1 MPLAHPEIPAQER
14 LIVALDYADAAQA
27 RALVERL
34 GDSVHHYKIGLELLT
49 GGEYFRLLA
58 ELKAAGKRVF
68 ADLKLHDIP
77 ATVAAAVAGMRRHA
91 PDLLTLHAYPAAIA
105 AARPEA
111 GDTALLAVTVL
122 TSIGAEELAADG
134 LAGSPAD
141 VVLRRARVALAA
153 GARGLVCSGLE
164 AALLRRELGR
174 EPLIVCPGIRTT
186 PGGDDQKRT
195 VNVAQAFANGADYIV
210 VGRPIRQSE
219 DPAASARATQELIN
233 QALEEQSSAID

>member
-1 MPLAHPEIPAQER
+1 MPLAHPEIPVRER
-14 LIVALDYADAAQA
+14 LIVALDYAEADAA

-49 GGEYFRLLA
+49 GGEYFALLA

-105 AARPEA
+105 AARAVA

-122 TSIGAEELAADG
+122 TSMGAEELAADG
-134 LAGSPAD
+134 LAGSPAE
-141 VVLRRARVALAA
+141 VVLRRARAAVAA
-153 GARGLVCSGLE
+153 GARGLVCSGQE

-174 EPLIVCPGIRTT
+174 APLIVCPGIRTT
-186 PGGDDQKRT
+186 AGGDDQKRT
-195 VNVAQAFANGADYIV
+195 VSVAEAFVNGADYIV

-219 DPAASARATQELIN
+219 DPAASARLTQELVN
-233 QALEEQSSAID
+233 QALEQQSSAID